1 LLRFR
6 PPFKGSQGTR
16 ETPETR
22 PPNRNLPGSPPQQGK
37 IAVFAPNQGASL
49 PCRPRIVHGAG
60 PGPLA
65 VHASLEEQF
74 FMTEPN
80 LSFAG
85 RLAVAVGSF
94 FAILGDGKLAANVQ
108 RLRNGETVPV
118 AAAPVAAPVQPVPAA
133 APVAP
138 AAITPQPQ
146 PQPAPAIEAA
156 NPDSAL
162 QLLGLLQ
169 RNARFVDFVEEDIA
183 GYSDADIGAAARL
196 VHEGCRTTLREHF
209 TIRPVRDESEG
220 SRVTLPEGFDATAVR
235 LTGNVVG
242 AAPFSGSIAH
252 RGWRVTD
259 VKLPKRVKT
268 HDVTVIAPAE
278 VEL

>member
-1 LLRFR
+1 
-6 PPFKGSQGTR
+6 
-16 ETPETR
+16 
-22 PPNRNLPGSPPQQGK
+22 
-37 IAVFAPNQGASL
+37 
-49 PCRPRIVHGAG
+49 
-60 PGPLA
+60 
-65 VHASLEEQF
+65 
-74 FMTEPN
+74 MTEPN

-108 RLRNGETVPV
+108 RLRNGE
-118 AAAPVAAPVQPVPAA
+118 AAPVAAAAQPVPAA

-138 AAITPQPQ
+138 AVT

-156 NPDSAL
+156 SPDSAL

-242 AAPFSGSIAH
+242 TAPFSGSIAH

-268 HDVTVIAPAE
+268 HDATVIAPAE